1 MKNKTI
7 SYNWSKFKINKLSKT
22 KIKISKIKMKIN

>member
-7 SYNWSKFKINKLSKT
+7 FYNWSKFKIKKLYKT